1 MKTGLTIQ
9 QMAQELLRQSKAKQ
23 DYLVNTG
30 SLSLS
35 VTTDAPQLR
44 VTENGLDKIAP
55 LDIRQTAHRQLGTYL
70 GIPQKYYELMR
81 TDAPELLAYNANY
94 WFSQK
99 NELRTLRTMDGCAR
113 AFLSNR
119 YRRIDNLDIASVT
132 LPVIGELPEARFVST
147 QITDDFMYIKVVN
160 PRLQADVVPGDVVQA
175 GVIISNSET
184 GLGSVTIQ
192 PLIYRL
198 VCSNGMVINDAK
210 TRRNHVGRAATSDE
224 DFSIYSN
231 ETLLADDHAFVLK
244 IKDTVRAAISEAR
257 FAQAVSRMREST
269 EAMLDTKQ
277 LPAIV
282 KLASSSFGIT
292 EDESNGVL
300 EHLITGGDF
309 SLYGLANAVTR
320 FSQDVE
326 SYRGKYYTLTDQRIP
341 YRRDKTE
348 DERFFILTLFAIA
361 HEIEAMGQYS
371 GSLMRVQLAVGLPPA
386 HFGVQAKRFI
396 NYFNGRGAV
405 AFQFKG
411 KPYAIFIENT
421 ACFPQSFSAAAA
433 TVKNLASFPR
443 ALVVDIGGFTADYVR
458 LRNGVPDMAACD
470 SLENG
475 VILLYNRI
483 CAKANAELDILL
495 EESEIDRIL
504 RGEDQDAAPEVIAL
518 AEREAQEFIND
529 LLSGLRE
536 RMLELKS
543 GKVIFLGGGATLLR
557 RQIEASGKIG
567 QAIFVE
573 DINAN
578 AKGYEYLYRLQHS
591 GR

>member
-35 VTTDAPQLR
+35 VTSDAPQLR

-147 QITDDFMYIKVVN
+147 QITEDFMYIKVVN

-231 ETLLADDHAFVLK
+231 ETLLAD
-244 IKDTVRAAISEAR
+244 
-257 FAQAVSRMREST
+257 
-269 EAMLDTKQ
+269 
-277 LPAIV
+277 
-282 KLASSSFGIT
+282 
-292 EDESNGVL
+292 ESNDVQQIKRGVQIMVKESRRLTNMVEELLQFSRL
-300 EHLITGGDF
+300 EDGRFTLQVEDTDLQAELEDAVYSYRELFRQDGIALEYSSDRAEYGEVISGDPERLKQVFCNLLDNAAKHGGSGKRIAVHLSQQEGEYVITIRDF
-309 SLYGLANAVTR
+309 GPGIPEAELPYVKQKFYKGSSKARGSGIGLAVC
-320 FSQDVE
+320 DEIV
-326 SYRGKYYTLTDQRIP
+326 QR
-341 YRRDKTE
+341 
-348 DERFFILTLFAIA
+348 
-361 HEIEAMGQYS
+361 HG
-371 GSLMRVQLAVGLPPA
+371 
-386 HFGVQAKRFI
+386 
-396 NYFNGRGAV
+396 GR
-405 AFQFKG
+405 
-411 KPYAIFIENT
+411 
-421 ACFPQSFSAAAA
+421 
-433 TVKNLASFPR
+433 L
-443 ALVVDIGGFTADYVR
+443 DI
-458 LRNGVPDMAACD
+458 
-470 SLENG
+470 
-475 VILLYNRI
+475 
-483 CAKANAELDILL
+483 ANAE
-495 EESEIDRIL
+495 
-504 RGEDQDAAPEVIAL
+504 
-518 AEREAQEFIND
+518 
-529 LLSGLRE
+529 
-536 RMLELKS
+536 
-543 GKVIFLGGGATLLR
+543 GGGTVVTVYLPL
-557 RQIEASGKIG
+557 KK
-567 QAIFVE
+567 QAE
-573 DINAN
+573 Q
-578 AKGYEYLYRLQHS
+578 EL
-591 GR
+591 

>member
-35 VTTDAPQLR
+35 VTSDVPQLR
-44 VTENGLDKIAP
+44 VTENGLDKITP

-99 NELRTLRTMDGCAR
+99 NELRTLRTIDGCAR

-198 VCSNGMVINDAK
+198 VCSNGMVM
-210 TRRNHVGRAATSDE
+210 
-224 DFSIYSN
+224 
-231 ETLLADDHAFVLK
+231 LADDHAFVLK

-257 FAQAVSRMREST
+257 FAQVVSRMREST

-326 SYRGKYYTLTDQRIP
+326 SYDR
-341 YRRDKTE
+341 
-348 DERFFILTLFAIA
+348 
-361 HEIEAMGQYS
+361 
-371 GSLMRVQLAVGLPPA
+371 
-386 HFGVQAKRFI
+386 
-396 NYFNGRGAV
+396 
-405 AFQFKG
+405 
-411 KPYAIFIENT
+411 
-421 ACFPQSFSAAAA
+421 A
-433 TVKNLASFPR
+433 TK
-443 ALVVDIGGFTADYVR
+443 
-458 LRNGVPDMAACD
+458 
-470 SLENG
+470 
-475 VILLYNRI
+475 
-483 CAKANAELDILL
+483 L
-495 EESEIDRIL
+495 EEIGYSVMTMSPALFRQMNRTEL
-504 RGEDQDAAPEVIAL
+504 LAA
-518 AEREAQEFIND
+518 
-529 LLSGLRE
+529 
-536 RMLELKS
+536 
-543 GKVIFLGGGATLLR
+543 
-557 RQIEASGKIG
+557 
-567 QAIFVE
+567 
-573 DINAN
+573 
-578 AKGYEYLYRLQHS
+578 
-591 GR
+591 